1 MRKLFL
7 VLLTAFVFLFAH
19 FAYAA
24 SVKQRAVE
32 VTAVGANR
40 DAAIQSALVEAVSQ
54 VTGVKI
60 DSNNSSS
67 VETKYSSTE
76 SSEDDEESFINNLD
90 EVQSKNIEAKA
101 QGHVL
106 SYELLS
112 EKTSAANEKNV
123 EVTIR
128 ALVSYYDAGAQVNR
142 QRLAVLNFKIED
154 DSKVARSFARLLEQS
169 VSSYLTQARNFAVLD
184 REYLAERDSEL
195 AQLLRSD
202 VMPVERAR
210 IGNSLGADYMLVGTI
225 NHFSIKREQEVIA
238 VVNEEALVAKGNA
251 AISWRLIN
259 VPTGMVVASKLE
271 NISFNEPIADSFESA
286 LVRPAEKVGT
296 NIASRINEIIYPI
309 LVLANR
315 NGTLT
320 IGRGGDYISQGE
332 TYDLIEYGQGMYD
345 PYTNEPIAYEEYVIG
360 KVEITKVD
368 PKLSYAK
375 VISITKDLPAQI
387 IPNTL
392 IIRKS
397 AHVNQKKHVKT
408 LQPNW

>member
-7 VLLTAFVFLFAH
+7 VLLTAFVLLFAQ

-40 DAAIQSALVEAVSQ
+40 DAAIQAALVEAVSQ

-60 DSNNSSS
+60 DSNNSSYI
-67 VETKYSSTE
+67 ETKYSSTE
-76 SSEDDEESFINNLD
+76 SSEDDEDSFINNLD

-202 VMPVERAR
+202 VLPVERAR

-296 NIASRINEIIYPI
+296 NIASRINETIYPI

-360 KVEITKVD
+360 KVEITKV
-368 PKLSYAK
+368 A
-375 VISITKDLPAQI
+375 
-387 IPNTL
+387 NTL

-397 AHVNQKKHVKT
+397 AHINQEKHVKT